1 MVGELERKY
10 DVKILTTEDKVKFPD
25 ALKEQLKSSGMM
37 DVKGKLKLKGV
48 SPKMLKSM
56 KQEYVECPVLK
67 EDIQFVQC
75 FICPNFQSRVMGE
88 VLCKGDP
95 LK

>member
-1 MVGELERKY
+1 MVEELERKY

-48 SPKMLKSM
+48 SPKMLKRM

-88 VLCKGDP
+88 VLCKGEP
-95 LK
+95 IK